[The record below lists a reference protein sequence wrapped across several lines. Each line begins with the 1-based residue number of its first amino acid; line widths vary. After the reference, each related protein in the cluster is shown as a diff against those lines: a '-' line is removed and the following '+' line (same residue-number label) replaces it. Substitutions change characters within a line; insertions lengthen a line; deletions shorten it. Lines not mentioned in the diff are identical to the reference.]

1 MRKMGLFAA
10 VVCLIFCCSLN
21 AFGQNMD
28 GSHYVGPSNG
38 FTTGARLGGLGG
50 MNNLCRA
57 TVNGAHMCNV
67 DEFISTAALGSSN
80 VQLWVQP
87 VLHNC
92 LYDASL
98 PGVTCQEAGAS
109 ELVPQT
115 NLFQT
120 CAAWTMGS
128 GSTGTSVTFTNAA
141 GWTLDTESD
150 CSALHRAACC
160 SP

>member
-21 AFGQNMD
+21 AVGQNID
-28 GSHYVGPSNG
+28 GSHFVGAPGLTS
-38 FTTGARLGGLGG
+38 GARPGGLAG
-50 MNNLCRA
+50 MNSLCRNTYA
-57 TVNGAHMCNV
+57 GTAHMCNV
-67 DEFISTAALGSSN
+67 DEFFSTAVVGGAGA
-80 VQLWVQP
+80 QFWVQP

-98 PGVTCQEAGAS
+98 PGVTCQEAGAT

-120 CAAWTMGS
+120 CSAWTSSS
-128 GSTGTSVTFTNAA
+128 GAGTSVLYETAT
-141 GWTLDTESD
+141 GWTLETATD
-150 CSALHRAACC
+150 CGQAYRVACC